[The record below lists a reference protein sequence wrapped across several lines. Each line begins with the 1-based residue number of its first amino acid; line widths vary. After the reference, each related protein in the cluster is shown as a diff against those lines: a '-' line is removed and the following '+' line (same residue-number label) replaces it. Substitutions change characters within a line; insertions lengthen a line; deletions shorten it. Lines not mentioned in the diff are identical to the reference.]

1 MHTALCRIWNDVVL
15 PTLIPQ
21 PKWYTSSPELKV
33 DDVVYFRK
41 SESDLDSKWTVG
53 QVDTIER
60 SKDGAVRRAKI
71 RYYNYGENN
80 CRFTDRCVRSL
91 VRLFNIED
99 NYWINDISKC
109 EMLVKDL
116 QRKAKTDGD
125 VHGSFVGSG
134 DRSACFVRSKNCSC
148 CCESHCNLSKNNHV
162 GRCSLKNVTLA
173 HLSNAIEDEMELEFP
188 YIYEADL
195 LDNEEDYEPE
205 QTNTFVKQD
214 PLSEMITAMETN
226 FNLD

>member
-1 MHTALCRIWNDVVL
+1 MKIGRINSRSMDGPFRFPTGPKDLMVKVEKLYDAFYRIWNDVVL

-41 SESDLDSKWTVG
+41 SESDLESKWTVG

-60 SKDGAVRRAKI
+60 SKDGAVRRANI

-109 EMLVKDL
+109 ELLVKDL
-116 QRKAKTDGD
+116 QRKAKNDED
-125 VHGSFVGSG
+125 VHGSFVRSDG
-134 DRSACFVRSKNCSC
+134 RSACFVKSNNCSC
-148 CCESHCNLSKNNHV
+148 CCD
-162 GRCSLKNVTLA
+162 GR
-173 HLSNAIEDEMELEFP
+173 IQ
-188 YIYEADL
+188 
-195 LDNEEDYEPE
+195 E
-205 QTNTFVKQD
+205 QVQ
-214 PLSEMITAMETN
+214 
-226 FNLD
+226 